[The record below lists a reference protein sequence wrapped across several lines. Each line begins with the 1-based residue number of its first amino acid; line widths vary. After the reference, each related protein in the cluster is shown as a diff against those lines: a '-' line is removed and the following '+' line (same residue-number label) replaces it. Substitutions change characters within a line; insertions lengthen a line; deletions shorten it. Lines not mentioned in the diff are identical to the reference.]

1 MTEAPGWV
9 KGPKL
14 EAAFALADTAHAG
27 KLRKGK
33 EDPYINHLINVA
45 EMVRQFG
52 GNEDQICAAFLHD
65 TIEDTGATDD
75 LLRERISP
83 EVARIVRICT
93 DTEPGDI
100 PPPGKDK
107 LEWKT
112 RKARYHGRLAD
123 KSDNDP
129 ALLVSLCDK
138 IDNAEDSARDIERD
152 GAAVFWQRFN
162 AGGSCQHWNYT
173 TLLGL
178 YRRKL
183 TDPRATEA
191 VDRLERAVDA
201 MFAGEIPPCTSTDHS
216 HDGMPL

>member
-14 EAAFALADTAHAG
+14 EAAFALADRAHEG
-27 KLRKGK
+27 KFRKGK
-33 EDPYINHLINVA
+33 KEPYINHLINVA
-45 EMVRQFG
+45 TMVRGFG

-65 TIEDTGATDD
+65 TIEDTGVNEQR
-75 LLRERISP
+75 LRVEISP
-83 EVARIVRICT
+83 EVARIVVVCT
-93 DTEPGDI
+93 DTEPGDVA
-100 PPPGKDK
+100 PPGKDK

-112 RKARYHGRLAD
+112 RKARYHGRLAA
-123 KSDNDP
+123 KAENDP

-152 GAAVFWQRFN
+152 GAEDFWSRFN

-178 YRRKL
+178 YRQKL
-183 TDPRATEA
+183 TDPRAAEA
-191 VDRLERAVDA
+191 VERLARAVEA
-201 MFAGEIPPCTSTDHS
+201 MFAAGIPACTSTDHE
-216 HDGMPL
+216 HLEKQT

>member
-27 KLRKGK
+27 KFRKGK
-33 EDPYINHLINVA
+33 TDPYINHLINVA

-65 TIEDTGATDD
+65 TIEDTGTTDG

-138 IDNAEDSARDIERD
+138 IDNAEDSARDIARE

-162 AGGSCQHWNYT
+162 AGGSCQYWNYT

-178 YRRKL
+178 YRQKL
-183 TDPRATEA
+183 TEPGAAEA
-191 VDRLERAVDA
+191 VDRLERAVGA
-201 MFAGEIPPCTSTDHS
+201 MFAGEIPRCTSTDHS
-216 HDGMPL
+216 HDGVPA